1 MKISFST
8 NHRFS
13 IVKTVLLV
21 GALFLHIET
30 TMASTKDNKIE
41 TIKYLSYQKDAA
53 LLIAAVDAGK
63 VKIVKAL
70 IEDGVDINIPLLGDG
85 TALMIAIQNKDITVI
100 NALLSLNASP
110 NIISPGDGSPLIIAA
125 KNGNIDIA
133 KILLQHGA
141 NVNIFAEGDE
151 TPLINASRKNNISM
165 VKFLVEH
172 GADIDFIV
180 KGSVFSRKDQ
190 TAINQSKSKQIKK
203 YLLQQSKLQKD
214 SEKPHDLSKYN
225 QLNKHYSKVLAD
237 IKKRYKLPSISIAIN
252 INGKTV
258 WAEAQGLANVEKN
271 IPATI
276 DTQYAVGSIAKPM
289 TTLAMARLIE
299 QKKLDLNQPI
309 VNYGTYNLPLQHI
322 TPYQLASHT
331 AGIVHYNKLRENR
344 EFKDV
349 RDHFQPAE
357 ALNIFDTEK
366 LLFNVGTDFSYSSN
380 GYILLSDVI
389 GNASHK
395 SYIELMN
402 DEVFTPLNMNNTEH
416 DTSLAGLERE
426 AIYYKNVSASGEY
439 IPATT
444 LRDRSFLFG
453 GGGFISTPS
462 DLVNMA
468 WGLQEKNYL
477 STHTKNTL
485 FTPVKLT
492 NGEVNR
498 QSYAL
503 GWRVNELPLQKLFP
517 NLDTAQLKKKTV
529 KGIHHGGT
537 VAGAASAYLM
547 FFPDTGV
554 SISFATN
561 TIPKNETKHQNIRQ
575 EMWKILYQYSSST
588 LYQN

>member
-1 MKISFST
+1 MKISFGT
-8 NHRFS
+8 NHKFS
-13 IVKTVLLV
+13 IVKTVLLI

-30 TMASTKDNKIE
+30 AMASTQENNIE
-41 TIKYLSYQKDAA
+41 TIKYLSHQKDAV

-70 IEDGVDINIPLLGDG
+70 IESGIDINIPLLGDG
-85 TALMIAIQNKDITVI
+85 TALMTAIQNKNITMI
-100 NALLSLNASP
+100 DELLSLNANP
-110 NIISPGDGSPLIIAA
+110 NIISPGDGSPLIIVA
-125 KNGNIDIA
+125 KNGNVDMA

-151 TPLINASRKNNISM
+151 TPLINASRENNAKM
-165 VKFLVEH
+165 VRFLVEH

-180 KGSVFSRKDQ
+180 KGNIFSGKDQ
-190 TAINQSKSKQIKK
+190 TAINQSKSKQIKQ
-203 YLLQQSKLQKD
+203 YLLQQSQLKKD
-214 SEKPHDLSKYN
+214 SAKPHNLSKYN
-225 QLNKHYSKVLAD
+225 QLNKHYSEVLAD
-237 IKKRYKLPSISIAIN
+237 IRKRYELPSISIAIN

-258 WAEAQGLANVEKN
+258 WAEAQGFANIEKSILANV
-271 IPATI
+271 

-289 TTLAMARLIE
+289 TSLAMARLIE

-322 TPYQLASHT
+322 TSYQLASHT

-349 RDHFQPAE
+349 SDHFHTAE
-357 ALNIFDTEK
+357 SLNIFDTEK

-389 GNASHK
+389 GNVSHK

-402 DEVFTPLNMNNTEH
+402 DEVFTPLNMNSTEH

-426 AIYYKNVSASGEY
+426 AIYYKNVSTSGKY

-462 DLVNMA
+462 DLVSMA
-468 WGLQEKNYL
+468 WGLQEKSYL

-485 FTPVKLT
+485 FTPAKLT
-492 NGEVNR
+492 NGEVNQQR
-498 QSYAL
+498 YAL
-503 GWRVNELPLQKLFP
+503 GWRVNEFPLQKLFP
-517 NLDTAQLKKKTV
+517 DLDTTQIKNKTV

-537 VAGAASAYLM
+537 VAGAASAYLL
-547 FFPDTGV
+547 FFPDSGV

-561 TIPKNETKHQNIRQ
+561 TIPKNENKNQNIRQ
-575 EMWKILYQYSSST
+575 DMWKILYQYSSSFP
-588 LYQN
+588 YKN